1 MARQSPYRAQCS
13 IALLRAS
20 TDPGGLDVPGDLSAP
35 DAAPAGQDAGWL
47 ATLWAREEVRAA
59 VAVASPSL
67 YEQVTDLVRAGEN
80 GSRDASRAV
89 LAMTGYLLRWQSRA
103 TPFGLFAGVGAA
115 RVGGA
120 PGVRWRPVSAVV
132 RADADWVAGII
143 ARLEACPELLEHLPV
158 TDSGTGT
165 ARGDRLVFPGPVPD
179 GTGEELAPA
188 ELSVRG
194 SRPVRA
200 ALETAREPVPF
211 GKLAAQLSAD
221 LPAGERQV
229 RDMLTALVAQGIL
242 VSSLRPPM
250 TCTDALGY
258 LSDRLSEVVD
268 GHASV
273 IGDLADSLAAVH
285 RDLRSDVTPLTDR
298 RVRALSQRMTNLA
311 RSDMPLA
318 VDTVL
323 DCDVRVPEQVAREA
337 ADAAGVLC
345 RLSPCPGGHRAWA
358 DYHARFLDRYGSGAL
373 MPVLD
378 LVADSGLG
386 FPAGFLGSARELP
399 PRAVARRDVTLLAMV
414 QRAMAAG
421 QDEIALTDDV
431 IESLAPGDARQPV
444 RVAARAEIAVEVR
457 AVSLDALRSGR
468 FTLLVT
474 GTPRPASSMIGRH
487 LHFLDPADRDLL
499 AASYTACDPGAVPA
513 QLSFA
518 PRKRRNENVARTAR
532 YLPVVIPVGE
542 HPGDADSLIHVAD
555 LAVTSDDTGF
565 RLLALSTGQ
574 QVEPRVTHALEA
586 SLHTPPLARFLA
598 EVATA
603 RCAVY
608 TGFDFGAASRLPY
621 LPRVRYRRTV
631 LSAARWLLSA
641 ADLPARKAGTA
652 EWEKAFAVWRER
664 WKVPRH
670 VALFSQGRRQPVDLT
685 RPAHLSLLRARLHHA
700 SEIELRECTA
710 PDDLGWI
717 GRAHELVIPLTA
729 AAAATERA
737 LAHAVPVPCA
747 AAVTQADGRLL
758 RMELHGHPARFDEI
772 LTRYVPPLDR
782 AFGEGAPVWWTR
794 TSSEPGRDARITLT
808 AGMPGPEPDGA
819 LIAELAAWADRLR
832 GAGLLAGVTIATC
845 DPQPGR
851 FGPGPALR
859 AAHLA
864 LAADSH
870 ATITEIKFCQ
880 SSGMPREAVTAASMT
895 GIAAQFAASPAE
907 AMQWLAADLPKTSE
921 RLDPAARNA
930 VWSLAGLADEPR
942 AGACSPGE
950 MIISETWAQRA
961 DAIGSY
967 LRALPDG
974 FSRREA
980 VRGLVLDH
988 AARTGAGSS
997 AYGLAR
1003 ACALRYLAAKVRM

>member
-1 MARQSPYRAQCS
+1 MARCSPYRVQCG

-35 DAAPAGQDAGWL
+35 DAAPAGQHAGWL

-120 PGVRWRPVSAVV
+120 PEVRWRPGSAVV
-132 RADADWVAGII
+132 RADTDWVAGIV
-143 ARLEACPELLEHLPV
+143 ARLEACPELLEHLLV
-158 TDSGTGT
+158 TGSGTGT

-188 ELSVRG
+188 EVSVRG

-221 LPAGERQV
+221 LAAGERQV

-258 LSDRLSEVVD
+258 LSARLSEVAD

-285 RDLRSDVTPLTDR
+285 RDLRSDITPLTDR

-358 DYHARFLDRYGSGAL
+358 GSGAL

-431 IESLAPGDARQPV
+431 IESLAPGDAGQPV
-444 RVAARAEIAVEVR
+444 QVAARAEIAVEVR

-487 LHFLDPADRDLL
+487 LHLLDPADRDLL
-499 AASYTACDPGAVPA
+499 AESYTACDPGAVPA

-542 HPGDADSLIHVAD
+542 HLGDADSLIHVAD
-555 LAVTSDDTGF
+555 LAVTADDTGF

-641 ADLPARKAGTA
+641 ADLPARKVGTA
-652 EWEKAFAVWRER
+652 EWEKAFAVWREC

-685 RPAHLSLLRARLHHA
+685 RPACLSLLRARLHHA

-737 LAHAVPVPCA
+737 LARAVPVPRA

-782 AFGEGAPVWWTR
+782 AFGESVPVWWTR
-794 TSSEPGRDARITLT
+794 TSGEPGRDARITLT
-808 AGMPGPEPDGA
+808 AGMPGPQPDGA

-832 GAGLLAGVTIATC
+832 GAGLLAGATIATG
-845 DPQPGR
+845 DSQPGR
-851 FGPGPALR
+851 FGSGPALR

-864 LAADSH
+864 LAADSR
-870 ATITEIKFCQ
+870 AAIAEIEFCQ
-880 SSGMPREAVTAASMT
+880 ASGLCREAVAAASMT
-895 GIAAQFAASPAE
+895 GIAVRFAASPAE

-930 VWSLAGLADEPR
+930 ALSLAGLAGKPR
-942 AGACSPGE
+942 AGARSPGE
-950 MIISETWAQRA
+950 VMLSETWTQRA

-967 LRALPDG
+967 LQALPGG

-980 VRGLVLDH
+980 ARGLVLEH

-997 AYGLAR
+997 ACGLAR

>member
-1 MARQSPYRAQCS
+1 MARQSPYRAQGG

-20 TDPGGLDVPGDLSAP
+20 TDPGGLDVTGDLISTP
-35 DAAPAGQDAGWL
+35 DAAPAEQHPGWL
-47 ATLWAREEVRAA
+47 ATLWAREEVRTA

-120 PGVRWRPVSAVV
+120 PEARWRPGSAVV
-132 RADADWVAGII
+132 RADAAWVAGIV
-143 ARLEACPELLEHLPV
+143 ARLEACPELLEHLLV
-158 TDSGTGT
+158 TSSGTGT
-165 ARGDRLVFPGPVPD
+165 ARGDRLAFPGPVPD
-179 GTGEELAPA
+179 GAGEELAAA
-188 ELSVRG
+188 EVSVRG

-200 ALETAREPVPF
+200 ALEAAREPVPF

-229 RDMLTALVAQGIL
+229 RDMLTTLVAQGIL

-258 LSDRLSEVVD
+258 LSTRLFEVTG

-273 IGDLADSLAAVH
+273 TGDLADSLAAVH
-285 RDLRSDVTPLTDR
+285 RDLREDVTPLTDR
-298 RVRALSQRMTNLA
+298 RVRALSQQMTSLA

-318 VDTVL
+318 VDAVL
-323 DCDVRVPEQVAREA
+323 DCDVRVPEQVTREA

-345 RLSPCPGGHRAWA
+345 RLSPSPGGHRAWA

-373 MPVLD
+373 VPVLD

-399 PRAVARRDVTLLAMV
+399 PRAVTRRDVTLLAMV

-431 IESLAPGDARQPV
+431 IESLAPGDAGQPV
-444 RVAARAEIAVEVR
+444 LVAARTEIAVEVR
-457 AVSLDALRSGR
+457 AASLDALRTGR

-487 LHFLDPADRDLL
+487 LHLLDPVGRDLL

-513 QLSFA
+513 QLSFV

-542 HPGDADSLIHVAD
+542 HPGDADGLIHVAD
-555 LAVTSDDTGF
+555 LAVTADDTGF

-598 EVATA
+598 EVTTA

-608 TGFDFGAASRLPY
+608 TGFDFGTASRLPY
-621 LPRVRYRRTV
+621 LPRVRYRRTI
-631 LSAARWLLSA
+631 LSPARWLLSA
-641 ADLPARKAGTA
+641 ADLPARKAGTT

-670 VALFSQGRRQPVDLT
+670 VALFSQGRRQPADLT

-729 AAAATERA
+729 ATERA
-737 LAHAVPVPCA
+737 LARAVAVPRA
-747 AAVTQADGRLL
+747 AAVTQGDGRLL
-758 RMELHGHPARFDEI
+758 RAELHGHPARFDEI
-772 LTRYVPPLDR
+772 LTRHVPPLDR
-782 AFGEGAPVWWTR
+782 AFGEGVPVWWTR
-794 TSSEPGRDARITLT
+794 TSGEPGRDARITLT

-832 GAGLLAGVTIATC
+832 DAGLLAGATIATC

-851 FGPGPALR
+851 FGSGPALP

-864 LAADSH
+864 LAADSR
-870 ATITEIKFCQ
+870 AAITEIEFSQ
-880 SSGMPREAVTAASMT
+880 SSGLCREAVTAASMT

-930 VWSLAGLADEPR
+930 ALSLAGLAGKPR
-942 AGACSPGE
+942 AGARSPGE
-950 MIISETWAQRA
+950 AMIAETWTQRA

-967 LRALPDG
+967 LQALPGG

-980 VRGLVLDH
+980 ARGLALDH

-997 AYGLAR
+997 ACGLAR
-1003 ACALRYLAAKVRM
+1003 ACALRYLAAKVHM